1 MPNNNYMRL
10 PEEPELPFSINIIP
24 MIDVVFSILTFFI
37 FSSLF
42 LSRSQ
47 GLDVNLPKAGTAQV
61 QKNEQ
66 INVTIKSNG
75 SLALN
80 RQPIELEQLEPAI
93 KNLVK
98 PNENPLVVINADE
111 DVNYGKVV
119 TVMDKIR
126 QIPQVRLALAARKK

>member
-1 MPNNNYMRL
+1 MRL